1 MKAAVLPN
9 PNFEAPELSPEVV
22 ILRPTLPIAKTL
34 LEDRGN
40 LEEIVVLELETILL
54 ILFNGN

>member
-9 PNFEAPELSPEVV
+9 PNFEVPELSPEVV
-22 ILRPTLPIAKTL
+22 ILRPTLHIAKTL

-40 LEEIVVLELETILL
+40 LEEIVILELETILL
-54 ILFNGN
+54 ILFNGK